1 MIRAAVIGATGY
13 AGAEV
18 VRLLLSHP
26 GVDLVAVTSERAAGK
41 PYSEECPWIATD
53 LVLNSI
59 EEVVAQRGDLDVIFL
74 GVEVDKAPMLAMTF
88 ISDARIID
96 LSAAHRLR
104 NPEAFTEYYKRPW
117 SDLTPMF
124 AYGLPELVDAADIRG
139 ARGVANPG
147 CHVTASLL
155 GLAPLVRAGFING
168 VPVIDSKTGASG
180 AGRAPKTNDF
190 AFSELDGGI
199 RGYGSVGH
207 RHTPEIEQMV
217 GPVRF
222 APHLIPVPRG
232 LLATIYAPLARRTT
246 TSDIVDLLR
255 ATYEGRPFVQV
266 VRTQPSTKQVLG
278 SNRCDIYAEVDERL
292 GFATILSVI
301 DNLGKGAA
309 GQAVQN
315 MNLMFDLPE
324 DLGLPL
330 HGVWP

>member
-1 MIRAAVIGATGY
+1 MIRAAVVGATGY
-13 AGAEV
+13 AGAEL
-18 VRLLLSHP
+18 VRLLLPHP
-26 GVDLVAVTSERAAGK
+26 EVELVAVTSERAAGK
-41 PYSEECPWIATD
+41 PYSEECPWVSTD
-53 LVLNSI
+53 LVLSTI

-74 GVEVDKAPMLAMTF
+74 GVEVDKAPGLAMTF
-88 ISDARIID
+88 ISDTRVID

-104 NPEAFTEYYKRPW
+104 SADAFTEYYKRPW

-124 AYGLPELVDAADIRG
+124 AYGLPELVDVTEIRS

-155 GLAPLVRAGFING
+155 GLAPLVRAGLVDG

-180 AGRAPKTNDF
+180 AGRAPKSNDF
-190 AFSELDGGI
+190 MFSELDGGI
-199 RGYGSVGH
+199 RGYGTVGH

-232 LLATIYAPLARRTT
+232 LLATIYAPVARP
-246 TSDIVDLLR
+246 TSTSEIADLLR
-255 ATYEGRPFVQV
+255 STYEGRPFVQIV
-266 VRTQPSTKQVLG
+266 KSQPSSKQVLG
-278 SNRCDIYAEVDERL
+278 SNRCDLYVEVDERL
-292 GFATILSVI
+292 GFATILSAI

-324 DLGLPL
+324 DLGLPV